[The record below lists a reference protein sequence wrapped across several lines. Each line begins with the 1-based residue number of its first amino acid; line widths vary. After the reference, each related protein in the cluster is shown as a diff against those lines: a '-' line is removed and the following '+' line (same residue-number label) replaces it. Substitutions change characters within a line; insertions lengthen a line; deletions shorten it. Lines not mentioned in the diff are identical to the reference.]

1 MAEPTQSMI
10 LAVGLMSGTSL
21 DGIDAAL
28 VRTDGIS
35 IDALGEALTISYP
48 PQIREEL
55 RAILG
60 SDQPSAK
67 VASIERKLTLLHAD
81 AVRRLLN
88 EAGLAPP
95 DIGLVGFH
103 GHTILHRPSNG
114 RTWQIGDG
122 ALLAHETGIAVVNDF
137 RTADVAAGGQGAP
150 LVPLF
155 HAAMAGTVRDPLA
168 VLNLGGVGNVTWI
181 GRDGALLAFDTGP
194 GNALIDDWAMR
205 HIGFPVDKDGR
216 LAHAGR
222 IDAKAMSAFAAHP
235 YFREP
240 PPKSLDRDDFKSF
253 ADGLVRHLS
262 PEDGAATLSAFTG
275 LACALAQSHFPEA
288 PARWL
293 VCGGGRR
300 NPVLMGSLRGQ
311 IQAPVEP
318 VEAVGWDGDALEAQ
332 AFGFL
337 GVRSYRGLPTSVPG
351 TTGAAHPILGGTLH
365 RP

>member
-1 MAEPTQSMI
+1 MAEPAQSMI

-28 VRTDGIS
+28 VRTDGVS
-35 IDALGEALTISYP
+35 IGALGKALTISYP
-48 PQIREEL
+48 PQFREEL

-60 SDQPSAK
+60 SDQASAK
-67 VASIERKLTLLHAD
+67 VDSVERKLTLLHAE
-81 AVRRLLN
+81 AVRRLLD
-88 EAGLAPP
+88 AAVLAPR
-95 DIGLVGFH
+95 DIAFVGFH
-103 GHTILHRPSNG
+103 GHTILHRPRDG

-122 ALLAHETGIAVVNDF
+122 ALLAHETGIAVINDF

-155 HAAMAGTVRDPLA
+155 HAALAGTVREPLA

-205 HIGFPVDKDGR
+205 HTGCPVDQDGR
-216 LAHAGR
+216 MAHAGR
-222 IDAKAMSAFAAHP
+222 IDEQATIAFAAHP
-235 YFREP
+235 YFREA

-253 ADGLVRHLS
+253 ADRLVRHLS

-275 LACALAQSHFPEA
+275 LACALAQNHFPEA
-288 PARWL
+288 PARWV

-300 NPVLMGSLRGQ
+300 NPVLMESLRAQ

-318 VEAVGWDGDALEAQ
+318 VEAIGWDGDALEAQ

-337 GVRSYRGLPTSVPG
+337 AVRSYRGLPTSVPG
-351 TTGAAHPILGGTLH
+351 TTGAAHPILGGILH